1 MPRPLRVHYPN
12 ACYHVMNRGAGHKKI
27 FRNNTHRQIFLEIL
41 AECHETYNL
50 VIYAYCLMDNHYH
63 LLVSTPDANLSCV
76 MKHLG
81 AVYTQKFN
89 HLIKSDGAVFRGRYK
104 AKLVEEDC
112 YRLVVSRYI
121 HLNPVEAGIV
131 EKPRD
136 YNWSSYRAYISHK
149 NVPKWLDL
157 NTILKQLSE
166 TKLLSSVNNYQDY
179 VEEKSINEINIYM
192 STKHSGS
199 IIGSQ
204 KFKEKIISSLDD
216 RTKNS
221 CSVEVKRARLAVDMD
236 VIKDHVCDFYKI
248 NVAALEGAKSGTRNL
263 PKLIFMYLCKKK
275 FGYPLHAIAQSIG
288 FKSSGAVSVAVGRV
302 KMMINDNPDLLG
314 EVDEVMER
322 IREGALDVGVELL
335 EKF

>member
-1 MPRPLRVHYPN
+1 
-12 ACYHVMNRGAGHKKI
+12 
-27 FRNNTHRQIFLEIL
+27 
-41 AECHETYNL
+41 
-50 VIYAYCLMDNHYH
+50 MDNHYH

-263 PKLIFMYLCKKK
+263 PK